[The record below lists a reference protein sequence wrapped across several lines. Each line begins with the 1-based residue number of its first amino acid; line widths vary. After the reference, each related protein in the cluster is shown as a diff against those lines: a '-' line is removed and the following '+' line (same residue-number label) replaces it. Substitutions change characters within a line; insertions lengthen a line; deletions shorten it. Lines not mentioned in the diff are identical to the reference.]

1 MAIPRYRVRK
11 APNSCVTLCILL
23 VNESSKNRE
32 AGLPAEIIRS
42 SSEDKTDLMH
52 TPALNKTPSLPFIR
66 FLREYPGTC

>member
-1 MAIPRYRVRK
+1 MAIPRYIVWK

-23 VNESSKNRE
+23 ISESSKNRE
-32 AGLPAEIIRS
+32 VGLPAEIIRS

-52 TPALNKTPSLPFIR
+52 TPALNKTPSPPFKW